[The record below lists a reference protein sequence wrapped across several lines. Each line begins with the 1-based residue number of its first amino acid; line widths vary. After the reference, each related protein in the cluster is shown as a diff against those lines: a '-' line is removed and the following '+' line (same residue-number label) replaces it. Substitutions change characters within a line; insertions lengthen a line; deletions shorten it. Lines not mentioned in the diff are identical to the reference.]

1 MRESAKNG
9 RLWQVRRQNFLNRML
24 RKLTAISLIIY
35 FLSACQNLSEK
46 NQSSEKNHLR
56 VATPFKIQHLNPLKS
71 GHYFLVEFG
80 TAELPAR
87 LNENGKVE
95 PWLLENFQQID
106 RLNWRLR
113 LRPNVKFQNGKPL
126 TAEIF
131 ARAMNRQIEK
141 SPETKTVIGEA
152 SAKAINENEIILT
165 TKLPNPNVPAAL
177 ADEGVF
183 PIYDVETVEAA
194 GEDTLKLIGKGV
206 YTGIYKI
213 TGLNDREMSLERNE
227 NYYLGPPP
235 FERVSILFVSDP
247 QARILA
253 VQNDEADIALYPQT
267 QNKRML
273 ENRTDAFFNLSEKSS
288 GGPGLFFN
296 LQRSPFDDINV
307 RKAVSLGL
315 NYESLA
321 KETMDGIYQPA
332 NGFYAP
338 NLAWAKQNQKTDVG
352 LAKNLLEESGWKTG
366 ADGLREKNGQKLT
379 AELVIY
385 PQQADFPAL
394 AVAIQAQLRNLGF
407 DIKIRQVD
415 DIHAEL
421 KTSKTWNFY
430 IIGSGTVTTGGAPD
444 PILKRYFLSN
454 SEENR
459 TGINDKQLDEKIITL
474 SQTFDEAERTKL
486 LHEIQDII
494 ILEKNYLVRL
504 GFTRARA
511 IVGKRFRNYKPSP
524 QLHHITF
531 ETKPD

>member
-1 MRESAKNG
+1 MKKILLLA
-9 RLWQVRRQNFLNRML
+9 
-24 RKLTAISLIIY
+24 LILC
-35 FLSACQNLSEK
+35 FFSACRKPSENLAETG
-46 NQSSEKNHLR
+46 HLR
-56 VATPFKIQHLNPLKS
+56 VATPFRIQHLNPLKS

-80 TAELPAR
+80 AAELPAR
-87 LNENGKVE
+87 LDENGKIE
-95 PWLLENFQQID
+95 PWLLENFEQID
-106 RLNWRLR
+106 KLNWKLR
-113 LRPNVKFQNGKPL
+113 LRSGVKFQNGKIL

-141 SPETKTVIGEA
+141 SPETKAVIGDA
-152 SAKAINENEIILT
+152 SAKVSNENEIILT
-165 TKLPNPNVPAAL
+165 TKQPNPNVPAAL

-194 GEDTLKLIGKGV
+194 GEDSLKLIGKGV

-213 TGLNDREMSLERNE
+213 SGLNDREMTLERNE
-227 NYYLGPPP
+227 NYYRGTPP

-253 VQNDEADIALYPQT
+253 VQSDEADIALYPQT

-273 ENRTDAFFNLSEKSS
+273 ENRTDAFFNLSEKTS
-288 GGPGLFFN
+288 GGPSLFFN
-296 LQRSPFDDINV
+296 LRNSPFDDVNV
-307 RKAVSLGL
+307 RKAVSFGL

-338 NLAWAKQNQKTDVG
+338 NLAWAKQNQKTDIEQ
-352 LAKNLLEESGWKTG
+352 AKNLLEESGWKTG
-366 ADGLREKNGQKLT
+366 ADGFREKNGQKLT
-379 AELVIY
+379 AELLIY

-394 AVAIQAQLRNLGF
+394 AVAIQAQLRNLGY
-407 DIKIRQVD
+407 DVKIRQVD
-415 DIHAEL
+415 DINAEL
-421 KTSKTWNFY
+421 KTSKSWNFY
-430 IIGSGTVTTGGAPD
+430 IISSGTVTTGGAPD
-444 PILKRYFLSN
+444 PILQRYFLST

-459 TGINDKQLDEKIITL
+459 TGIKDQQLDEKIKTL
-474 SQTFDEAERTKL
+474 SQTFDETERIKL

-494 ILEKNYLVRL
+494 ISEKNYLVRL

-511 IVGKRFRNYKPSP
+511 IVGKRFKKYKPSP